1 MPTLSTVYQTKD
13 KEQSVM
19 SKPFDPRKI
28 LKRINNSLLRTFFEL
43 HGGLPGVPWDEIR
56 EHQMEPVYSAWQD
69 MPEDRRRHVHV
80 ILHDIN
86 ELADDRGLKVLVEE
100 MQRSIPV
107 NFDEFEALTGQADR
121 AMWAY
126 LNSRN
131 AFSIAAQFAR
141 AEALATGRYWVK
153 RNELPQQM
161 IEMKDPLKTALQDG
175 LAQFHW
181 DRQMRGKHCVIEYY
195 ERANGCQ
202 YFFAY
207 LDDYPDKQLIFD
219 DAGHMV
225 PREDRRAFEHVFVFD
240 PSDGSLEMFARGGK
254 TVYGPLQQIFCK
266 ATLGLDVDPAD
277 PVRPA
282 YTLDHLLLPNRALP
296 TDPRDRIASVTITRV
311 RLQPIDAAGDYIELG
326 LDPNR
331 GVHHIDQAIAE
342 YLNTNR
348 LSPARVRVK
357 QMSFKLLFMP
367 DGAARSLSFNVTCPS
382 TSDLKSKP
390 DELRTI
396 GERCLRLWEVTSE

>member
-1 MPTLSTVYQTKD
+1 
-13 KEQSVM
+13 M
-19 SKPFDPRKI
+19 SKTFDPRRI
-28 LKRINNSLLRTFFEL
+28 LKRINNSLLRPFFDL
-43 HGGLPGVPWDEIR
+43 HGGLPGVPWDELR
-56 EHQMEPVYSAWQD
+56 ETQVEPVYAAWQN
-69 MPEDRRRHVHV
+69 MPEEMRRHVQV

-100 MQRSIPV
+100 LQRSVPV
-107 NFDEFEALTGQADR
+107 NFGEFEALPGQADR

-126 LNSRN
+126 LTSRN
-131 AFSIAAQFAR
+131 AFTIAAQFAR

-161 IEMKDPLKTALQDG
+161 IEMKDSIKTALQND
-175 LAQFHW
+175 LSQFHW
-181 DRQMRGKHCVIEYY
+181 DRQMRGKFCVVEYY
-195 ERANGCQ
+195 VRANGSQ

-219 DAGHMV
+219 DNGHMV
-225 PREDRRAFEHVFVFD
+225 PREDRRAFEHVFVY
-240 PSDGSLEMFARGGK
+240 SSNDGSLEMFARGGK
-254 TVYGPLQQIFCK
+254 AVYGPLQQIFCK
-266 ATLGLDVDPAD
+266 AALGLDVDPAD

-282 YTLDHLLLPNRALP
+282 YTLDHLLLPNRTLR
-296 TDPRDRIASVTITRV
+296 TDPHDRIASVTITRV

-342 YLNTNR
+342 YLNTKR
-348 LSPARVRVK
+348 LSPDRVRVR
-357 QMSFKLLFMP
+357 QMSFKLLFTP
-367 DGAARSLSFNVTCPS
+367 DGPARSLSFNVTCPS

-396 GERCLRLWEVTSE
+396 GERCLRLWEVTGE

>member
-1 MPTLSTVYQTKD
+1 
-13 KEQSVM
+13 M

-28 LKRINNSLLRTFFEL
+28 LKRINNSLLKDFFDL
-43 HGGLPGVPWDEIR
+43 HGGLSEVPWDELR
-56 EHQMEPVYSAWQD
+56 EHQMEPVYAAWQV
-69 MPEDRRRHVHV
+69 MPEATRRQVHI

-86 ELADDRGLKVLVEE
+86 QLADDRGMNVLVEE
-100 MQRSIPV
+100 MRCSIPV
-107 NFDEFEALTGQADR
+107 DYEEFEALSGQADR

-131 AFSIAAQFAR
+131 AFSIAAQIAH
-141 AEALATGRYWVK
+141 AEALSTGRYWVI

-161 IEMKDPLKTALQDG
+161 IEVKDTLRLALQEG
-175 LAQFHW
+175 LSQFHW
-181 DRQMRGKHCVIEYY
+181 DRQMRGKHCVVEYY
-195 ERANGCQ
+195 DRANGDQ

-219 DAGHMV
+219 DSGHMV
-225 PREDRRAFEHVFVFD
+225 PREDRRAFEHVFVYS
-240 PSDGSLEMFARGGK
+240 PAQGSLEMFARGGK
-254 TVYGPLQQIFCK
+254 PVYGPLQQIFCK
-266 ATLGLDVDPAD
+266 STLGIDVDPAD

-296 TDPRDRIASVTITRV
+296 TDPLDRIASVTITRV
-311 RLQPIDAAGDYIELG
+311 RLQPIDAAGDHIELG

-331 GVHHIDQAIAE
+331 GVHHIDHAIAE
-342 YLNTNR
+342 YLNTKR
-348 LSPARVRVK
+348 LSPGRVRVK
-357 QMSFKLLFMP
+357 QMSFKLMFTP
-367 DGAARSLSFNVTCPS
+367 DGPARSLSFNVTCPS